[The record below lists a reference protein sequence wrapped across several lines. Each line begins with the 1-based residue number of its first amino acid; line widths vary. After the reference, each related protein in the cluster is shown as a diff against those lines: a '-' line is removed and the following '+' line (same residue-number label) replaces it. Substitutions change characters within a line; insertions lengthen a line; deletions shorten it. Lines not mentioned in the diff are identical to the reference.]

1 MTNLGTR
8 TEPALRRAAPALLGY
23 AAVRALGLL
32 TLALW
37 SGARDKSAYTLLT
50 ARWDAL
56 WYTRV
61 AELGYGYEVRLP
73 NGDVHS
79 NLAFFPLLPWL
90 ERLLS
95 AVAPLSYADAG
106 FAVALLASLAAA
118 WGVFAVTDLVY
129 GRRAGVCAVL
139 LWAVLPVGIVQSMA
153 YSESLFTALAAWSLY
168 AVLTGRWVTAGLLAS
183 LAGLTRPVGLA
194 VVAAVWVAGIA
205 AHLGDRRNRTRAQGA
220 SGITAP
226 ALRGPA
232 STPRRGAAEHTR
244 HFTGHLKLDEGS
256 APNVAE
262 TDPAAPGT
270 GPRGN
275 SPSASGAD
283 TPRTD
288 PATPGASSS
297 LDTPGPPERTPVLQA
312 PGNPADSSF
321 ERGRSAAGASGAP
334 DAEYA
339 PTDRTPSSTTER
351 IADAD
356 SAPDPTHAPAVGP
369 PHTPDPGPSPSASGS
384 DPAVPSG
391 AGSSPAPGSAHTPRP
406 GPATAPADHPAPR
419 RALGMALAPLGAAAY
434 VLWVGHRTGKGPLG
448 YLDVQA
454 GWRNGFDGGYAFAR
468 FVADKFTSFPSALA
482 GTGLIVGVGLV
493 VWLYVVCARQGQP
506 LPLLVYSGVVTA
518 LALCASSYF
527 GSKPRLLMPAFP
539 LLLPLALA
547 LARSRTRRS
556 AVIIT
561 LIATASAL
569 YGAFWLNGSGPP

>member
-1 MTNLGTR
+1 MRSIIGPVTDLGTR
-8 TEPALRRAAPALLGY
+8 PGRALRRAAPALLGY

-32 TLALW
+32 ALALW
-37 SGARDKSAYTLLT
+37 SAVRDKSAYTLLT

-95 AVAPLSYADAG
+95 ALTPLSYADAG
-106 FAVALLASLAAA
+106 FVVSLLASLAAA
-118 WGVFAVTDLVY
+118 WGVFAVTDHVY
-129 GRRAGVCAVL
+129 GGRAGVCAVL

-194 VVAAVWVAGIA
+194 VVAAVWV
-205 AHLGDRRNRTRAQGA
+205 T
-220 SGITAP
+220 
-226 ALRGPA
+226 
-232 STPRRGAAEHTR
+232 GAAAFLRER
-244 HFTGHLKLDEGS
+244 RDGG
-256 APNVAE
+256 E
-262 TDPAAPGT
+262 TAAVT
-270 GPRGN
+270 
-275 SPSASGAD
+275 
-283 TPRTD
+283 
-288 PATPGASSS
+288 
-297 LDTPGPPERTPVLQA
+297 
-312 PGNPADSSF
+312 F
-321 ERGRSAAGASGAP
+321 ERDRSEASAVTGEQDRSDKRAVTGEQDRSEKAAVTGEQDRSRAGGPTSGRNRSAADTGGA
-334 DAEYA
+334 
-339 PTDRTPSSTTER
+339 R
-351 IADAD
+351 
-356 SAPDPTHAPAVGP
+356 AVGRAP
-369 PHTPDPGPSPSASGS
+369 EAGTASLTRRAPGPERALAPSHSPG
-384 DPAVPSG
+384 VG
-391 AGSSPAPGSAHTPRP
+391 VGV
-406 GPATAPADHPAPR
+406 
-419 RALGMALAPLGAAAY
+419 ALGMALAPLGTAAY

-468 FVADKFTSFPSALA
+468 FVGDKFTSFPSALA
-482 GTGLIVGVGLV
+482 GAGLIVGVALII
-493 VWLYVVCARQGQP
+493 WLYVICVRQGQP
-506 LPLLVYSGVVTA
+506 LPLLVYAGVVTA

-547 LARSRTRRS
+547 LARARTRRS
-556 AVIIT
+556 AAVV
-561 LIATASAL
+561 AAVAVVSAL